1 MKKYSITILIFFLL
15 SCSKESIPD
24 NPIVIPPEPEQDL
37 REFTI
42 LYTNDEHGWIDS
54 TYYSNGAANMMGW
67 WRNEENYTNDESYL
81 ILSGGDNWHGP
92 PISNNFKGKSVVS
105 VMNTMGYD
113 AATIGNHEFEFGIP
127 NLYDR
132 IDQANFSFI
141 SSNIRI
147 KDSNKIPNF
156 ATPYIMKKINDISIG
171 IVGLTPIGTQNLTVT
186 EYVENYDFIDYLTAL
201 KEIVPKVKNDGA
213 ELIILAAHVTYA
225 TLIEL
230 APSLTELGIHIAGGG
245 HCHRKIDPQL
255 VSTSNGDLAVFQSY
269 AKMQSYVRVD
279 VNFDKISK
287 TIVSFNMNNH
297 LNSITQ
303 KDTIVQN
310 VVEYWNHKLQELS
323 TT

>member
-1 MKKYSITILIFFLL
+1 MFRKINLLLILFLYC
-15 SCSKESIPD
+15 CSNETLTE
-24 NPIVIPPEPEQDL
+24 NPIIIPTEPEQEL

-42 LYTNDEHGWIDS
+42 FYTNDEHGWIDS

-67 WRNEENYTNDESYL
+67 WRNEEDYNDDESYL

-92 PISNNFKGKSVVS
+92 PISNNFKGESVVS

-113 AATIGNHEFEFGIP
+113 AATIGNHEFEFGIS

-132 IDQANFSFI
+132 INQAKFPFI

-147 KDSNKIPNF
+147 KDTNVIPNI
-156 ATPYIMKKINDISIG
+156 ATPYVIKEINDVTIG
-171 IVGLTPIGTQNLTVT
+171 IVGLTPIGTHNLTVT

-201 KEIVPKVKNDGA
+201 NEIVPKVKSDGA
-213 ELIILAAHVTYA
+213 ELIILAAHVTYT
-225 TLIEL
+225 TLIDL

-255 VSTSNGDLAVFQSY
+255 VSTGNGDLAVFQSF
-269 AKMQSYVRVD
+269 AKMQSYVRID
-279 VNFDKISK
+279 INFDKISK
-287 TIVSFNMNNH
+287 KIVSFNMNNH
-297 LNSITQ
+297 TNSITQ

-310 VVEYWNHKLQELS
+310 VVKYWDHKLQELS
-323 TT
+323 TA